1 MHGHPEERW
10 RWWRHMGLSL
20 GLLICVGQGTAW
32 AIFLDKEETLRFNG
46 RVYNRTAMATEDAAD
61 NTRLRTPYNS
71 WNMLQNRT
79 FIQMELRH
87 SLTDL
92 VAGRYTGLLA
102 PLHYVL
108 APIDL
113 LDLDDIDYFVTYRGE
128 YDGVWDYG
136 PDVFSER
143 FVRNSAGDK
152 LDTRQR
158 LRHRH
163 RLFEAYVDFTK
174 GPLFLRIGRQNLSW
188 GETDVFRLL
197 DQINPLDA
205 SFGGFLVPLDERRVP
220 LDMLRTV
227 YGLGSQGPFSEL
239 DLEGFVALD
248 DKIADF
254 VPAGSPWATP
264 NPAGF
269 NAFTKRPARNF
280 TDARG
285 GGRILGV
292 MGDFTLSVAH
302 YYTYLDNS
310 LVRIVTPEK
319 AVGTKPGQSSPMA
332 PPINLA
338 EFQTALAG
346 GSVPLCP
353 SVGNPARQQFLNCY
367 LVDHFHANIMF
378 PKMQISGAT
387 MSFSVPSLYAVV
399 RSEFAYFYAEPM
411 FLNSAPNQLL
421 GPALTGQVTPGYR
434 QVGSD
439 PVTGKPLLRYK
450 SNIDRSDV
458 ARWSIGIDIN
468 RYIRFLNPQQSFVIS
483 AQAFGTH
490 ILAFNDTPLA
500 KARPTFDFA
509 GFSVPV
515 RDPHRN
521 NQAFVNLDPYQI
533 INTLSISTSYRS
545 GVISPALNFFY
556 DWQGSWVVQPGITFV
571 RDPFRLLLQY
581 NYIDGQFNGIGFLRD
596 RDNFIFQLEVVI

>member
-1 MHGHPEERW
+1 MHRHPKGGW

-20 GLLICVGQGTAW
+20 GLLAYLGQGAAW
-32 AIFLDKEETLRFNG
+32 AIFLDKEETLRLNG
-46 RVYNRTAMATEDAAD
+46 RVYNRTAMAIEDAAD
-61 NTRLRTPYNS
+61 NTRLNTPYNS

-79 FIQMELRH
+79 FIQLELRH

-92 VAGRYTGLLA
+92 VAGRYNGPLA

-108 APIDL
+108 APIGWL
-113 LDLDDIDYFVTYRGE
+113 APDDIDYFITYRGE

-143 FVRNSAGDK
+143 IVRNAAGDK

-163 RLFEAYVDFTK
+163 RLFEAYVDYTK

-220 LDMLRTV
+220 LDMLRAI
-227 YGLGSQGPFSEL
+227 YGLGSHGPFSEL
-239 DLEGFVALD
+239 DVEGFVALD
-248 DKIADF
+248 NKIADF

-264 NPAGF
+264 NPPSIK
-269 NAFTKRPARNF
+269 AFTKRPARNF

-292 MGDFTLSVAH
+292 VGDFTVSVAH

-310 LVRIVTPEK
+310 LVRVVTPEK
-319 AVGTKPGQSSPMA
+319 APGTRPGQSSPLA
-332 PPINLA
+332 PPVNLG
-338 EFQTALAG
+338 EFQAALAR
-346 GSVPLCP
+346 GSVPRCP
-353 SVGNPARQQFLNCY
+353 PVGDPAREQFLNCF
-367 LVDHFHANIMF
+367 LVDHFHANVLF
-378 PKMQISGAT
+378 PKVQISGAT
-387 MSFSVPSLYAVV
+387 LSFSVPRFYAVV
-399 RSEFAYFYAEPM
+399 RGEFAYFYAEPF
-411 FLNSAPNQLL
+411 FLNSAPDQLL
-421 GPALTGQVTPGYR
+421 GPATIGRVTPGYR
-434 QVGSD
+434 QVGTD
-439 PVTGKPLLRYK
+439 PVTGKALLRYK

-458 ARWSIGIDIN
+458 ARWSLGLDVN
-468 RYIRFLNPQQSFVIS
+468 RYIRFLNPQQSFTIS

-490 ILAFNDTPLA
+490 ILDFNDAPLT
-500 KARPTFDFA
+500 KAAPAFDFA
-509 GFSVPV
+509 HFAVPV
-515 RDPHRN
+515 RDPHRH

-556 DWQGSWVVQPGITFV
+556 DWQGAWVVQPGITFV

-596 RDNFIFQLEVVI
+596 RDNVIIQLEVVI

>member
-1 MHGHPEERW
+1 MRRHPQGGW

-20 GLLICVGQGTAW
+20 GLLVYLGHGAAW

-87 SLTDL
+87 NLTDL
-92 VAGRYTGLLA
+92 VAGRYNGLLA
-102 PLHYVL
+102 PLHSVL
-108 APIDL
+108 APIAL
-113 LDLDDIDYFVTYRGE
+113 LAPDDIDYFVTYRGE

-143 FVRNSAGDK
+143 FVRNIAGDK

-163 RLFEAYVDFTK
+163 RLFEAYVDYTK
-174 GPLFLRIGRQNLSW
+174 GPVFLRIGRQNLSW

-220 LDMLRTV
+220 LDMLRAV
-227 YGLGSQGPFSEL
+227 YGLGSRGPFSEL
-239 DLEGFVALD
+239 DLEGYVALD
-248 DKIADF
+248 NKIAEP

-264 NPAGF
+264 NPPGINGF
-269 NAFTKRPARNF
+269 VKKPARNF

-292 MGDFTLSVAH
+292 VGDFTVSVAH
-302 YYTYLDNS
+302 YYTYLDS
-310 LVRIVTPEK
+310 PTGRVVTPEK
-319 AVGTKPGQSSPMA
+319 ALGTRPGQSSPMA
-332 PPINLA
+332 PPINLG
-338 EFQTALAG
+338 EFQAALASG
-346 GSVPLCP
+346 QLS
-353 SVGNPARQQFLNCY
+353 RF
-367 LVDHFHANIMF
+367 LVDHFHANVIF
-378 PKMQISGAT
+378 PKIQVSGAT
-387 MSFSVPSLYAVV
+387 VSFSVPRFYAVV
-399 RSEFAYFYAEPM
+399 RSEFAYFYAEPF
-411 FLNSAPNQLL
+411 FLNSAPSQLL
-421 GPALTGQVTPGYR
+421 GPVRTGQVTPGYR
-434 QVGSD
+434 QVGTD

-458 ARWSIGIDIN
+458 VRWSLGLDIN
-468 RYIRFLNPQQSFVIS
+468 RYIRFLNPQQSFILS

-490 ILAFNDTPLA
+490 ILDFNDTPLS
-500 KARPTFDFA
+500 KAEPAFDFA
-509 GFSVPV
+509 HFAVPV
-515 RDPHRN
+515 RDPHRH
-521 NQAFVNLDPYQI
+521 NQASVNLDPYQI

-556 DWQGSWVVQPGITFV
+556 DWQGAWVVQPGITFV

-596 RDNFIFQLEVVI
+596 RDNVIIQLEVVI

>member
-1 MHGHPEERW
+1 
-10 RWWRHMGLSL
+10 
-20 GLLICVGQGTAW
+20 
-32 AIFLDKEETLRFNG
+32 
-46 RVYNRTAMATEDAAD
+46 
-61 NTRLRTPYNS
+61 
-71 WNMLQNRT
+71 MLQNRT
-79 FIQMELRH
+79 FIQLELRH

-92 VAGRYTGLLA
+92 VAGRYNGPLA

-113 LDLDDIDYFVTYRGE
+113 LEPDDIDYFVTYRGE

-143 FVRNSAGDK
+143 FARNSAGDK

-220 LDMLRTV
+220 LDMLRMV
-227 YGLGSQGPFSEL
+227 YGLGSHGPFSEL

-248 DKIADF
+248 DKISDF

-285 GGRILGV
+285 GGRLLGV
-292 MGDFTLSVAH
+292 MGDFTLSIAH

-310 LVRIVTPEK
+310 LIRIVTPEK
-319 AVGTKPGQSSPMA
+319 APGTKPGQSSPVA
-332 PPINLA
+332 PPINLG

-346 GSVPLCP
+346 GSVPFCP
-353 SVGNPARQQFLNCY
+353 PVGDPARQQFLNCY
-367 LVDHFHANIMF
+367 LVDHFHTNVMF

-411 FLNSAPNQLL
+411 FLNSAPSQIL

-434 QVGSD
+434 QVGTD
-439 PVTGKPLLRYK
+439 PTGKALLRYK
-450 SNIDRSDV
+450 SDIDRSDV
-458 ARWSIGIDIN
+458 VRWSLGIDIN
-468 RYIRFLNPQQSFVIS
+468 RYLRFLNPQQSFIIS

-490 ILAFNDTPLA
+490 ILAFNDTPVT
-500 KARPTFDFA
+500 KAAPTFNFA

-556 DWQGSWVVQPGITFV
+556 DWQGAWVVQPGITFV

-596 RDNFIFQLEVVI
+596 RDNLIIQLEVVI

>member
-1 MHGHPEERW
+1 MHGYPKERW
-10 RWWRHMGLSL
+10 CGWRYVVLSL
-20 GLLICVGQGTAW
+20 GLLLYLGQGTAG

-46 RVYNRTAMATEDAAD
+46 RVYNRTSMATEDAAD

-92 VAGRYTGLLA
+92 VAGRYDGLLA
-102 PLHYVL
+102 PLHYLL
-108 APIDL
+108 APISL
-113 LDLDDIDYFVTYRGE
+113 LDPDDIDYFVTYRGE

-163 RLFEAYVDFTK
+163 RLFEAYVDYTK

-220 LDMLRTV
+220 LDMLRMV
-227 YGLGSQGPFSEL
+227 YGLGSRGPFSEL

-248 DKIADF
+248 DKIADP

-264 NPAGF
+264 NPPGINGF
-269 NAFTKRPARNF
+269 VKKPARNF

-292 MGDFTLSVAH
+292 VGDFTVSVAH
-302 YYTYLDNS
+302 YYTYLDNAI
-310 LVRIVTPEK
+310 VRIVTPEK
-319 AVGTKPGQSSPMA
+319 ALGTRPGQSSPMA
-332 PPINLA
+332 PPINLG
-338 EFQTALAG
+338 EFQAALASG
-346 GSVPLCP
+346 QTS
-353 SVGNPARQQFLNCY
+353 RF
-367 LVDHFHANIMF
+367 LVDHFHANVMF
-378 PKMQISGAT
+378 PKIQISGAT
-387 MSFSVPSLYAVV
+387 MSFSVPRLYAVV
-399 RSEFAYFYAEPM
+399 RSEFAYFYAEPF
-411 FLNSAPNQLL
+411 FLNSASNQIL
-421 GPALTGQVTPGYR
+421 GPAITGQVTPGYR
-434 QVGSD
+434 QVGTD
-439 PVTGKPLLRYK
+439 PLTGKPLLRYK

-458 ARWSIGIDIN
+458 VRWSLGVDIN
-468 RYIRFLNPQQSFVIS
+468 RYIRFLNPQQSFLIS

-490 ILAFNDTPLA
+490 ILAFNDTSLT
-500 KARPTFDFA
+500 KAAPAFDFA
-509 GFSVPV
+509 HFSVPV

-545 GVISPALNFFY
+545 GVVSPALNFFY

-571 RDPFRLLLQY
+571 RDPFRLLVQY

-596 RDNFIFQLEVVI
+596 RDNVIIQLEVVI